1 MKAQN
6 SSRFLRPI
14 SAVLIPLVAFILQS
28 IFWAAIKPFAWF
40 FFFPAVY
47 FSAWASG
54 LSGGII
60 ATIISTALA
69 WWFFIPPEHSFALE
83 DSFTLGSI
91 SLFMGMGILFSYTQG
106 RVKQANRKFSE
117 DRYRRTLDNMLEG
130 CQIIGFDWR
139 YLYLNDTAARSG
151 RQEKQALLGHTVMEK
166 YPGVEA
172 TEMFAVLRQCMEKRV
187 ARHAQFEFTY
197 PNGDHAWFDFSI
209 QPVPE
214 GIFILTLDITEH
226 KLAEEK
232 IQSLAKFPSENPA
245 PVLRLSRDGIALHA
259 NKASRWLLE
268 EWNCEAG
275 DRAPSFWH
283 DLATETLASQTGQ
296 IVDVEYRD
304 QVWSFSVIP
313 VPDENYVNLYGRNVT
328 ERRLAEKAL
337 KESEQRYHFLFENM
351 LNGFAYCQMIFD
363 QGHPQDFIYLEVNNA
378 FETLT
383 GLKDVIGRKVS
394 EIIPGVRE
402 SDPGLF
408 EIYGRVAL
416 TGKPERFET
425 YVDALGMWFSISV
438 YSPKREYFVAVF
450 DVITERK
457 RAEEEI
463 HKLNAVLEDR
473 VVERT
478 AQLAAANQELEAFAY
493 SVSHDLR
500 APLRAIDGYA
510 RILEEDY
517 LPRLDDEGQ
526 RVLQVVRGEAKRM
539 GHLIDDLLAFSRLG
553 RQAIN
558 KTETDM
564 TALVR
569 QVFDTLCREMP
580 ERRSDLHLA
589 DLSPVA
595 VDPALLVQ
603 VWANLLGNALK
614 FTRGREAAQ
623 IDVSSFVQG
632 NEIVYY
638 VKDNGVGFDMK
649 YRGKLFGV
657 FQRLH
662 AQDEF
667 EGTGVGLALVQR
679 IINRHNGRV
688 WAEAEIGQGATF
700 YFSLPQRKGDST

>member
-1 MKAQN
+1 MKVQN
-6 SSRFLRPI
+6 PTRLLGPI
-14 SAVLIPLVAFILQS
+14 SAVLIPLAAFGLQS
-28 IFWAAIKPFAWF
+28 ILWAAIKPFAWF
-40 FFFPAVY
+40 FFFPAVF

-139 YLYLNDTAARSG
+139 YLYLNDTAARFG

-166 YPGVEA
+166 YPGIEA

-197 PNGDHAWFDFSI
+197 PDGDHAWFDFSI

-214 GIFILTLDITEH
+214 GIFILTLDITER
-226 KLAEEK
+226 KRAEEK

-245 PVLRLSRDGIALHA
+245 PVLRLSRDGIVLHA

-268 EWNCEAG
+268 EWHCEAG
-275 DRAPSFWH
+275 DCAPSFWH

-296 IVDVEYRD
+296 IVDVEYGD

-337 KESEQRYHFLFENM
+337 RESEQRYHFLFENM

-363 QGHPQDFIYLEVNNA
+363 QGRPQDFIYLEVNNA

-383 GLKDVIGRKVS
+383 GLKDVVGRKVS

-463 HKLNAVLEDR
+463 HKLNVVLEDR

-526 RVLQVVRGEAKRM
+526 RVLHVVRGEAKRM

-553 RQAIN
+553 RQAMN

-589 DLSPVA
+589 DLPPVA

-632 NEIVYY
+632 DEIVYY

-688 WAEAEIGQGATF
+688 WAEAEVGQGATF

>member
-14 SAVLIPLVAFILQS
+14 SAVLIPLAACVLQS
-28 IFWAAIKPFAWF
+28 IVWAAIKPFAWF

-54 LSGGII
+54 PSGGII

-139 YLYLNDTAARSG
+139 YLYLNDTAARFG

-166 YPGVEA
+166 YPGIEA

-197 PNGDHAWFDFSI
+197 PDGDHAWFDFSI

-214 GIFILTLDITEH
+214 GIFILTLDITER
-226 KLAEEK
+226 KRAEEK

-245 PVLRLSRDGIALHA
+245 PVLRLSRDGLVLHA

-268 EWNCEAG
+268 EWHCEAG
-275 DRAPSFWH
+275 DRAPSFWLN
-283 DLATETLASQTGQ
+283 LATETLASQTGQ
-296 IVDVEYRD
+296 IVDIEYGD

-337 KESEQRYHFLFENM
+337 RESEQRYHFLFGNM

-383 GLKDVIGRKVS
+383 GLKDVVGRKVS

-425 YVDALGMWFSISV
+425 YVDALEMWFSISV

-526 RVLQVVRGEAKRM
+526 RVLRVVRGEAKRM
-539 GHLIDDLLAFSRLG
+539 GQLIDDLLAFSRLG
-553 RQAIN
+553 RQAMN

-564 TALVR
+564 TAIVR

-589 DLSPVA
+589 DLPPVA

-614 FTRGREAAQ
+614 FTRGHEAAQ

-688 WAEAEIGQGATF
+688 WAEAEVGQGATF
-700 YFSLPQRKGDST
+700 YFSLPQGKGDST